1 MNNYNKV
8 AYTIVN
14 NPYLH
19 FALALSENFRG
30 LHEDYEFRIY
40 LLDKHINAEFKLT
53 DGVKIIEVDSKLIP
67 DLNQRAF
74 YYDITELSTSIK
86 PNIMLD
92 LLNKDY
98 EVVTYIDPDIKFY
111 QRMIEVEDA
120 LGEHNF
126 VITPHAMT
134 PVYDGKRPDDLNFL
148 RTGAY
153 NLGFIAVKT
162 SEEAKR
168 FALWWMERLK
178 FNGFSAYSAGT
189 FTDQK
194 WIDLLPSYF
203 DGVKILKHPGYNIAY
218 WNLHE
223 RNMHGELSSPEVN
236 DSVVVFYH
244 FSGIKIQEAGISR
257 YQTRLN
263 DYPSAVLSEMF
274 REYRH
279 KLLEIKQQLES
290 KSMLFNS
297 FSDGE
302 GIDSLPRMLFLYY
315 LVSGGKAFNPFL
327 LDRKSFMKII
337 RKRISGN
344 RDFVY
349 ASDDRVSHLE
359 GRIRKVPRS
368 LLRLLLPILTSRKIS
383 LILDFSNNS
392 INKINLSRIVASLI
406 GLHRE
411 HENK

>member
-98 EVVTYIDPDIKFY
+98 EVVSYIDPDIKFY
-111 QRMIEVEDA
+111 QRMTEVEDA

-223 RNMHGELSSPEVN
+223 RNIHGESPKPKVN
-236 DSVVVFYH
+236 DSMVVFYH
-244 FSGIKIQEAGISR
+244 FSGIKIHEEGISR
-257 YQTRLN
+257 YQTRFSG
-263 DYPSAVLSEMF
+263 YPSLTLKGMF
-274 REYRH
+274 DEYRSEC
-279 KLLEIKQQLES
+279 KVIEQKIDSKIYKYSRLKDGKAPPLSTRMLLLHFITEGSKIESDLFSLSDKEIKNIIIKNDNPSGGIYYIDPRIES
-290 KSMLFNS
+290 IGKKVEKMPSIVKKVAAYVMTTPQADKIYDKLNNS
-297 FSDGE
+297 F
-302 GIDSLPRMLFLYY
+302 
-315 LVSGGKAFNPFL
+315 
-327 LDRKSFMKII
+327 
-337 RKRISGN
+337 
-344 RDFVY
+344 
-349 ASDDRVSHLE
+349 
-359 GRIRKVPRS
+359 
-368 LLRLLLPILTSRKIS
+368 
-383 LILDFSNNS
+383 
-392 INKINLSRIVASLI
+392 NKINISYIIYRLI
-406 GLHRE
+406 R
-411 HENK
+411 

>member
-1 MNNYNKV
+1 MGNYNKV

-30 LHEDYEFRIY
+30 LHDDYEFRIY

-53 DGVKIIEVDSKLIP
+53 DGVKIIEVNSNLIP

-98 EVVTYIDPDIKFY
+98 EVVSYIDPDIKFY
-111 QRMIEVEDA
+111 QRMTEVEDA
-120 LGEHNF
+120 LVEHNF

-153 NLGFIAVKT
+153 NLGFIAVKA
-162 SEEAKR
+162 SEEAER
-168 FALWWMERLK
+168 FAQWWMERLK

-203 DGVKILKHPGYNIAY
+203 NGVKILKHPGYNIAY

-223 RNMHGELSSPEVN
+223 RNIHGKLSSPEVN
-236 DSVVVFYH
+236 DDMVVFYH
-244 FSGIKIQEAGISR
+244 FSGIKIYEEGISR
-257 YQTRLN
+257 YQTRFI
-263 DYPSAVLSEMF
+263 DYPSPTLEDMF
-274 REYRH
+274 REYRSECR
-279 KLLEIKQQLES
+279 KIDK
-290 KSMLFNS
+290 M
-297 FSDGE
+297 
-302 GIDSLPRMLFLYY
+302 IDSKMHKYSRLKDGGIPLISTRMLFLHSIIEGNTIDRDLFSLSNKEIRNIIAENNSTGRDIYY
-315 LVSGGKAFNPFL
+315 IDPRIEALGSKT
-327 LDRKSFMKII
+327 RKIPSII
-337 RKRISGN
+337 RKMAIYLMTTPQA
-344 RDFVY
+344 D
-349 ASDDRVSHLE
+349 
-359 GRIRKVPRS
+359 
-368 LLRLLLPILTSRKIS
+368 KIYDK
-383 LILDFSNNS
+383 LNNS
-392 INKINLSRIVASLI
+392 FNKINISYIIFRLI
-406 GLHRE
+406 R
-411 HENK
+411 

>member
-1 MNNYNKV
+1 MGNYNKV

-40 LLDKHINAEFKLT
+40 LLDKHINAEFKLI
-53 DGVKIIEVDSKLIP
+53 DGVKIIEVDSSLIP

-98 EVVTYIDPDIKFY
+98 EVVSYIDPDIKFY
-111 QRMIEVEDA
+111 QRMTEVEDA

-153 NLGFIAVKT
+153 NLGFIAVKA

-203 DGVKILKHPGYNIAY
+203 NGVKILKHPGYNIAY

-223 RNMHGELSSPEVN
+223 RNIHGELYNPEVN
-236 DSVVVFYH
+236 DSKVVFYH
-244 FSGIKIQEAGISR
+244 FSGIKIHEEGISR
-257 YQTRLN
+257 YQTRFI
-263 DYPSAVLSEMF
+263 DYPSPILKYMFHEYRSECRRIEEMIDSEM
-274 REYRH
+274 H
-279 KLLEIKQQLES
+279 KYS
-290 KSMLFNS
+290 KLK
-297 FSDGE
+297 DGE
-302 GIDSLPRMLFLYY
+302 APPISTRMLLLHFITEGNAIEGDIFSLSNKEIRNMIAKNNSTDGDTYY
-315 LVSGGKAFNPFL
+315 IDPRIEALGSKI
-327 LDRKSFMKII
+327 RKMPRII
-337 RKRISGN
+337 RKMAIYLMTTPQA
-344 RDFVY
+344 D
-349 ASDDRVSHLE
+349 
-359 GRIRKVPRS
+359 
-368 LLRLLLPILTSRKIS
+368 KIYDK
-383 LILDFSNNS
+383 LNNS
-392 INKINLSRIVASLI
+392 FNKINISYIIFRLI
-406 GLHRE
+406 R
-411 HENK
+411 